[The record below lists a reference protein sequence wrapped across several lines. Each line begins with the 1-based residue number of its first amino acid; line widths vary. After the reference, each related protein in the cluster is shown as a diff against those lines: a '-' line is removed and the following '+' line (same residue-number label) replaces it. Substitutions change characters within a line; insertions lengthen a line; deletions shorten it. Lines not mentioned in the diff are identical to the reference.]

1 MIFGGSDAI
10 YSKCQHKV
18 RYREA
23 CVAKTAVPTF
33 LRWSES
39 LITFYQRDHHSHVAR
54 LGRYPLIVDPIVRKK
69 RLTKVLMDGGNGLN
83 ILYIDT
89 LNAKRI
95 PWSELHQVSSPFHG
109 VILGT

>member
-1 MIFGGSDAI
+1 MRPG
-10 YSKCQHKV
+10 C
-18 RYREA
+18 
-23 CVAKTAVPTF
+23 
-33 LRWSES
+33 
-39 LITFYQRDHHSHVAR
+39 
-54 LGRYPLIVDPIVRKK
+54 YPLIIDPIVRKK

-109 VILGT
+109 VIPGTQAYPLRKIDLPITFGDRANFCLEVLTFKVVDFLGSYHTILGRPCMPSSW